1 MKKIA
6 VVLCGIE
13 YSNQQEL
20 VQGMIQYQ
28 SEHGGSIHVFQ
39 CSGDHLQT
47 GGHKRGAFQIFDLLN
62 PQNYDGIILARE
74 TLHEKNMQRRV
85 VERLRES
92 GVPVIS
98 VGAKTEGMG
107 CIEFDDYH
115 AMSQMVRHVI
125 CEHGVRKLAYI
136 DGPREYSDAA
146 KRAQAYRDVLE
157 EEGISFDSH
166 WFFQGDYSVEAGIYV
181 VSELDRMHRIP
192 EAIIC
197 ANDCMAA
204 GAIME
209 LQNRG
214 YRVPEDIIVTGF
226 DNVPVAKD
234 NSPKITTVDCAR
246 KTMGYRACEYLMTKT
261 AKEIQELCVQI
272 PTTQIYSE
280 SCGCESEGRDDGRE
294 LKRRLIRQTAKTKDY
309 QKRMNEVFNS
319 FMKSKK
325 VKDFIQPVKEFVP
338 GLGTECFYIAF
349 RDTDAFAR
357 RMVRSYGEKEP
368 LQDAAWN
375 EAEKERYRLPIAY
388 EKGVV
393 SSYGELEPGMLLPK
407 ECTADENVVSFVM
420 PIHYQEHFF
429 GYCII
434 GYCDMVTE
442 ADLIKQWMLELGN
455 AVESVLKKQILQNIT
470 EKLDRMSAFDGLTGL
485 YNRVGFQIQA
495 DKYKMYA
502 KSSGRSLYISFID
515 IDGLKKVNDTY
526 GHHEGDWLIKT
537 IAECLRKASREEEV
551 CMRFGG
557 DEFIVLGLENVA
569 DGRHLEFEQEF
580 QNHIRQV
587 NESQKREYPVS
598 ASIGSYTIDDVEH
611 TNLQI
616 VIERADME
624 MYLRKKKKKRG

>member
-136 DGPREYSDAA
+136 DGPKEYSDAA

-157 EEGISFDSH
+157 EEGIPFDSH
-166 WFFQGDYSVEAGIYV
+166 WFFRGDYSVEAGIYV

-294 LKRRLIRQTAKTKDY
+294 LKRRLIRQTVKTKDY

-388 EKGVV
+388 EKGVF

-442 ADLIKQWMLELGN
+442 ADLIKQWMLKLGN

-526 GHHEGDWLIKT
+526 GHHEGDWLIKA

>member
-6 VVLCGIE
+6 VVLCGME

-136 DGPREYSDAA
+136 DGPKEYSDAA
-146 KRAQAYRDVLE
+146 KRAQAYKDVLE
-157 EEGISFDSH
+157 EEGVPFDSH
-166 WFFQGDYSVEAGIYV
+166 WFFKGDYSVEAGTYV

-209 LQNRG
+209 LQDRG
-214 YRVPEDIIVTGF
+214 YRVPEDVLVTGF
-226 DNVPVAKD
+226 DNVSIAKD
-234 NSPKITTVDCAR
+234 NSPRITTVDCDR
-246 KTMGYRACEYLMTKT
+246 ETMGYRACEYLMTKT
-261 AKEIQELCVQI
+261 ANEIQKLCVQI

-280 SCGCESEGRDDGRE
+280 SCGCEREGQDDGRE
-294 LKRRLIRQTAKTKDY
+294 IKHRLIRQSAKTKNY
-309 QKRMNEVFNS
+309 QRRMNEVFNS

-325 VKDFIQPVKEFVP
+325 VKDFIGPVKEFVP
-338 GLGTECFYIAF
+338 GLETECFYIAF

-357 RMVRSYGEKEP
+357 RMVRSYGDRDS
-368 LQDAAWN
+368 LQDAAWD
-375 EAEKERYRLPIAY
+375 EAETERYRLPIAY
-388 EKGVV
+388 EKGVF

-407 ECTADENVVSFVM
+407 ECTADESVVSFIM

-429 GYCII
+429 GYCMI
-434 GYCDMVTE
+434 GHCDMATE

-470 EKLDRMSAFDGLTGL
+470 EKLDRMSAFDSLTGL

>member
-28 SEHGGSIHVFQ
+28 SEHGGSIHVFH

-47 GGHKRGAFQIFDLLN
+47 GGYIRGAFKIFDLLN
-62 PQNYDGIILARE
+62 PKDYDGIILARE
-74 TLHEKNMQRRV
+74 TLHEKEMQKRV

-136 DGPREYSDAA
+136 DGPKEYSDAA

-388 EKGVV
+388 EKGVF

-442 ADLIKQWMLELGN
+442 LI
-455 AVESVLKKQILQNIT
+455 
-470 EKLDRMSAFDGLTGL
+470 
-485 YNRVGFQIQA
+485 
-495 DKYKMYA
+495 
-502 KSSGRSLYISFID
+502 
-515 IDGLKKVNDTY
+515 
-526 GHHEGDWLIKT
+526 
-537 IAECLRKASREEEV
+537 
-551 CMRFGG
+551 
-557 DEFIVLGLENVA
+557 
-569 DGRHLEFEQEF
+569 
-580 QNHIRQV
+580 
-587 NESQKREYPVS
+587 
-598 ASIGSYTIDDVEH
+598 
-611 TNLQI
+611 
-616 VIERADME
+616 
-624 MYLRKKKKKRG
+624 

>member
-74 TLHEKNMQRRV
+74 TLHEKNMQKRV
-85 VERLRES
+85 VERLQES

-136 DGPREYSDAA
+136 DGPKEYSDAA

-157 EEGISFDSH
+157 EEGIPFDSH
-166 WFFQGDYSVEAGIYV
+166 WFFRGDYSVEAGTYV

-209 LQNRG
+209 LQDRG
-214 YRVPEDIIVTGF
+214 YRVPEDVLVTGF
-226 DNVPVAKD
+226 DNVSIAKD
-234 NSPKITTVDCAR
+234 NSPRITTVDCDR
-246 KTMGYRACEYLMTKT
+246 ETMGYRACEYLMTKT
-261 AKEIQELCVQI
+261 AKEIQKLCVQI

-280 SCGCESEGRDDGRE
+280 SCGCEREGQDDGRE
-294 LKRRLIRQTAKTKDY
+294 IKHRLIRQSAKTKNY
-309 QKRMNEVFNS
+309 QRRMNEVFNS

-325 VKDFIQPVKEFVP
+325 VKDFIGPVKEFVP

-357 RMVRSYGEKEP
+357 RMVRSYGDRDS
-368 LQDAAWN
+368 LQDAAWD
-375 EAEKERYRLPIAY
+375 EAETERYRLPIAY
-388 EKGVV
+388 EKGVF

-407 ECTADENVVSFVM
+407 ECTADENVVSFIM

-429 GYCII
+429 GYCMI
-434 GYCDMVTE
+434 GHCDMATE

-537 IAECLRKASREEEV
+537 IGECLKKASREEEV

>member
-1 MKKIA
+1 
-6 VVLCGIE
+6 
-13 YSNQQEL
+13 
-20 VQGMIQYQ
+20 MIQYQ

-74 TLHEKNMQRRV
+74 TLHEKNMQKRV
-85 VERLRES
+85 VERLQES

-136 DGPREYSDAA
+136 DGPKEYSDAA

-157 EEGISFDSH
+157 EEGIPFDSH
-166 WFFQGDYSVEAGIYV
+166 WFFRGDYSVEAGIYV

-319 FMKSKK
+319 FMKSQK

-388 EKGVV
+388 EKGVF

-526 GHHEGDWLIKT
+526 GHHEGDWLIKA

>member
-1 MKKIA
+1 M
-6 VVLCGIE
+6 
-13 YSNQQEL
+13 
-20 VQGMIQYQ
+20 
-28 SEHGGSIHVFQ
+28 
-39 CSGDHLQT
+39 
-47 GGHKRGAFQIFDLLN
+47 
-62 PQNYDGIILARE
+62 
-74 TLHEKNMQRRV
+74 
-85 VERLRES
+85 
-92 GVPVIS
+92 
-98 VGAKTEGMG
+98 
-107 CIEFDDYH
+107 
-115 AMSQMVRHVI
+115 
-125 CEHGVRKLAYI
+125 
-136 DGPREYSDAA
+136 
-146 KRAQAYRDVLE
+146 
-157 EEGISFDSH
+157 
-166 WFFQGDYSVEAGIYV
+166 EAGTYV

-204 GAIME
+204 EPLWNCGD
-209 LQNRG
+209 RG

-294 LKRRLIRQTAKTKDY
+294 LKRRLIRQTVKTKDY

-325 VKDFIQPVKEFVP
+325 SKGFYSAGQRICSGAGNRVFLHSIPGHGCLCETDGSQLWRKGAVAGMQPGMRQRKRDTGCRLP
-338 GLGTECFYIAF
+338 MKKECF
-349 RDTDAFAR
+349 
-357 RMVRSYGEKEP
+357 
-368 LQDAAWN
+368 
-375 EAEKERYRLPIAY
+375 
-388 EKGVV
+388 

-442 ADLIKQWMLELGN
+442 ADLIKQWMLKLGN

-526 GHHEGDWLIKT
+526 GHHEGDWLIKA

-569 DGRHLEFEQEF
+569 DGRHLEFEQNSRIISGE
-580 QNHIRQV
+580 V

-624 MYLRKKKKKRG
+624 MYLRKKKKKKKRIAGKVSNFFGK

>member
-125 CEHGVRKLAYI
+125 CEHGARKLAYI
-136 DGPREYSDAA
+136 DGPKEYSDAA
-146 KRAQAYRDVLE
+146 KRAQAYRAVLE
-157 EEGISFDSH
+157 EEGIPVDSH
-166 WFFQGDYSVEAGIYV
+166 WFFRGDYSVEAGIYV

-388 EKGVV
+388 EKGVF

-470 EKLDRMSAFDGLTGL
+470 EKLDRMSAFDSLTGL

-537 IAECLRKASREEEV
+537 IGECLKKASREEEV

>member
-125 CEHGVRKLAYI
+125 CEHGARKLAYI
-136 DGPREYSDAA
+136 DGPKEYSDEA

-157 EEGISFDSH
+157 EEGIPFDSH
-166 WFFQGDYSVEAGIYV
+166 WFFRGDYSVEAGIYV

-261 AKEIQELCVQI
+261 AKEMQELCVQI

-280 SCGCESEGRDDGRE
+280 SCGCENEGRDDGRE

-388 EKGVV
+388 EKGVF

-526 GHHEGDWLIKT
+526 GHHEGDWLIKA

>member
-125 CEHGVRKLAYI
+125 CEHGARKLAYI
-136 DGPREYSDAA
+136 DGPKEYSDAA

-157 EEGISFDSH
+157 EEGIPFDSH
-166 WFFQGDYSVEAGIYV
+166 WFFRGDYSVEAGIYV

-261 AKEIQELCVQI
+261 AKEMQELCVQI

-280 SCGCESEGRDDGRE
+280 SCGCENEGRDDGRE

-319 FMKSKK
+319 FMKSQK

-388 EKGVV
+388 EKGVF

-526 GHHEGDWLIKT
+526 GHHEGDWLIKA

>member
-136 DGPREYSDAA
+136 DGPKEYSDAA

-157 EEGISFDSH
+157 EEGIPFDSH

-280 SCGCESEGRDDGRE
+280 SCGCENEGRDDGRE

-319 FMKSKK
+319 FMKSQK

-388 EKGVV
+388 EKGVF

-526 GHHEGDWLIKT
+526 GHHEGDWLIKA

>member
-125 CEHGVRKLAYI
+125 CEHGARKLAYI
-136 DGPREYSDAA
+136 DGPKEYSDAA

-157 EEGISFDSH
+157 EEGIPFDSH
-166 WFFQGDYSVEAGIYV
+166 WFFRGDYSVEAGIYV

-261 AKEIQELCVQI
+261 AKEIQKLCVQI

-280 SCGCESEGRDDGRE
+280 SCGCEREGQDDGRE
-294 LKRRLIRQTAKTKDY
+294 IKHRLIRQSAKTKNY
-309 QKRMNEVFNS
+309 QRRMNEVFNS

-388 EKGVV
+388 EKGVF

-526 GHHEGDWLIKT
+526 GHHEGDWLIKA

>member
-136 DGPREYSDAA
+136 DGPKEYSDAA

-157 EEGISFDSH
+157 EEGIPFDSH
-166 WFFQGDYSVEAGIYV
+166 WFFRGDYSVEAGIYV

-294 LKRRLIRQTAKTKDY
+294 LKRRLIRQTVKTKDY

-388 EKGVV
+388 EKGVF

-442 ADLIKQWMLELGN
+442 ADLIKQWMLKLGN

-526 GHHEGDWLIKT
+526 GHHEGDWLIKA

-557 DEFIVLGLENVA
+557 DEFIVLGLEKVA

>member
-6 VVLCGIE
+6 VVLCGME

-28 SEHGGSIHVFQ
+28 SEHGGSIHVFH

-47 GGHKRGAFQIFDLLN
+47 GGYKRGAFKIFDLLN
-62 PQNYDGIILARE
+62 PKDYDGIILARE
-74 TLHEKNMQRRV
+74 TLHEKEMQKRV
-85 VERLRES
+85 VERLQES

-98 VGAKTEGMG
+98 LGAKTEGMG
-107 CIEFDDYH
+107 CIEFDNYD
-115 AMSQMVRHVI
+115 AMSRMVRHVI
-125 CEHGVRKLAYI
+125 REHGVRKIAYI
-136 DGPREYSDAA
+136 DGPKEYSDAA
-146 KRAQAYRDVLE
+146 KRAQAYKDVLE
-157 EEGISFDSH
+157 EEGVPFDSH
-166 WFFQGDYSVEAGIYV
+166 WFFKGDYSVEAGTYV

-209 LQNRG
+209 LQDCG
-214 YRVPEDIIVTGF
+214 YRVPEDVLVTGF
-226 DNVPVAKD
+226 DNVSIAKD
-234 NSPKITTVDCAR
+234 NSPRITTVDCDR
-246 KTMGYRACEYLMTKT
+246 ETMGYRACEYLMTKT
-261 AKEIQELCVQI
+261 AKEIQKLCVQI

-280 SCGCESEGRDDGRE
+280 SCGCEREGQDDGRE
-294 LKRRLIRQTAKTKDY
+294 IKHRLIRQSAMTKNY
-309 QKRMNEVFNS
+309 QRRMNEVFNS

-325 VKDFIQPVKEFVP
+325 VKDFIGPVKEFVP

-357 RMVRSYGEKEP
+357 RMVRSYGDRDS
-368 LQDAAWN
+368 LRDAAWD
-375 EAEKERYRLPIAY
+375 EAETERYRLPIAY
-388 EKGVV
+388 EKGVF

-470 EKLDRMSAFDGLTGL
+470 EKLYRMSAFDGLTGL

>member
-6 VVLCGIE
+6 VVLCGME

-136 DGPREYSDAA
+136 DGPKEYSDAA

-157 EEGISFDSH
+157 EEGIPFDSH
-166 WFFQGDYSVEAGIYV
+166 WFFRGDYSVEAGIYV

-261 AKEIQELCVQI
+261 AKEMQELCVQI

-280 SCGCESEGRDDGRE
+280 SCGCENEGRDDGRE

-319 FMKSKK
+319 FMKSQK

-388 EKGVV
+388 EKGVF

-526 GHHEGDWLIKT
+526 GHHEGDWLIKA

>member
-125 CEHGVRKLAYI
+125 CEHGARKLAYI
-136 DGPREYSDAA
+136 DGPKEYSDAA

-157 EEGISFDSH
+157 EEGIPFDSH
-166 WFFQGDYSVEAGIYV
+166 WFFRGDYSVEAGIYV

-388 EKGVV
+388 EKGVF

-526 GHHEGDWLIKT
+526 GHHEGDWLIKA

>member
-6 VVLCGIE
+6 VVLCGME

-28 SEHGGSIHVFQ
+28 SEHGGSIHVFH

-47 GGHKRGAFQIFDLLN
+47 GGYKRGAFKIFDLLN

-85 VERLRES
+85 VERLQES

-98 VGAKTEGMG
+98 LGAKTEGMG

-125 CEHGVRKLAYI
+125 CEHGTRKLAYI
-136 DGPREYSDAA
+136 DGPKEYSDAA
-146 KRAQAYRDVLE
+146 KRAQAYREVLE
-157 EEGISFDSH
+157 EEGIPFDSH

-280 SCGCESEGRDDGRE
+280 SCGCESEDRDDGRE

-309 QKRMNEVFNS
+309 QKRMN
-319 FMKSKK
+319 
-325 VKDFIQPVKEFVP
+325 
-338 GLGTECFYIAF
+338 
-349 RDTDAFAR
+349 DTDAFAR
-357 RMVRSYGEKEP
+357 RMVRSYGDRDS
-368 LQDAAWN
+368 LRDAAWD

-388 EKGVV
+388 EKGVF

-470 EKLDRMSAFDGLTGL
+470 EKLDRMSAFDSLTGL

>member
-125 CEHGVRKLAYI
+125 CEHGARKLAYI
-136 DGPREYSDAA
+136 DGPKEYSDAA

-157 EEGISFDSH
+157 EEGIPFDSH
-166 WFFQGDYSVEAGIYV
+166 WFFRGDYSVEAGIYV

-261 AKEIQELCVQI
+261 AKEMQELCVQI

-280 SCGCESEGRDDGRE
+280 SCGCENEGRDDGRE

-388 EKGVV
+388 EKGVF

-526 GHHEGDWLIKT
+526 GHHEGDWLIKA

>member
-6 VVLCGIE
+6 VVLCGME

-98 VGAKTEGMG
+98 LGAKTEGMG
-107 CIEFDDYH
+107 CIEFDNYD
-115 AMSQMVRHVI
+115 AMSRMVRHVI
-125 CEHGVRKLAYI
+125 REHGVRKLAYI
-136 DGPREYSDAA
+136 DGPKEYSDAA

-157 EEGISFDSH
+157 EEGIPFDSH
-166 WFFQGDYSVEAGIYV
+166 WFFRGDYSVEAGIYV
-181 VSELDRMHRIP
+181 VSELDRMHRIS

-294 LKRRLIRQTAKTKDY
+294 LKRRLIRQTVKTKDY

-388 EKGVV
+388 EKGVF

-442 ADLIKQWMLELGN
+442 ADLIKQWMLKLGN

-526 GHHEGDWLIKT
+526 GHHEGDWLIKA

>member
-136 DGPREYSDAA
+136 DGPKEYSDAA

-157 EEGISFDSH
+157 EEGIPFDSH

-325 VKDFIQPVKEFVP
+325 VKDFIGPVKEFVP
-338 GLGTECFYIAF
+338 GLETECFYIAF

-357 RMVRSYGEKEP
+357 RMVRSYGDRDS
-368 LQDAAWN
+368 LQDAAWD
-375 EAEKERYRLPIAY
+375 EAETERYRLPIAY
-388 EKGVV
+388 EKGVF

-407 ECTADENVVSFVM
+407 ECTADENVVSFIM

-429 GYCII
+429 GYCMI
-434 GYCDMVTE
+434 GHCDMATE

-470 EKLDRMSAFDGLTGL
+470 EKLDRMSAFDSLTGL

-537 IAECLRKASREEEV
+537 IGECLKKASREEEV

>member
-136 DGPREYSDAA
+136 DGPKEYSDAA

-157 EEGISFDSH
+157 EEGIPFDSH
-166 WFFQGDYSVEAGIYV
+166 WFFRGDYSVEAGIYV

-294 LKRRLIRQTAKTKDY
+294 LKRRLIRQTVKTKDY

-388 EKGVV
+388 EKGVF

-442 ADLIKQWMLELGN
+442 ADLIKQWMLKLGN

-526 GHHEGDWLIKT
+526 GHHEGDCLIKA

>member
-1 MKKIA
+1 
-6 VVLCGIE
+6 
-13 YSNQQEL
+13 
-20 VQGMIQYQ
+20 MIQYQ

-74 TLHEKNMQRRV
+74 TLHEKNMQKRV
-85 VERLRES
+85 VERLQES

-136 DGPREYSDAA
+136 DGPKEYSDAA

-157 EEGISFDSH
+157 EEGIPFDSH
-166 WFFQGDYSVEAGIYV
+166 WFFRGDYSVEAGIYV

-325 VKDFIQPVKEFVP
+325 VKDFIQPVKEFVL

-388 EKGVV
+388 EKGVF

-442 ADLIKQWMLELGN
+442 ADLIKQWMLEL
-455 AVESVLKKQILQNIT
+455 
-470 EKLDRMSAFDGLTGL
+470 
-485 YNRVGFQIQA
+485 
-495 DKYKMYA
+495 
-502 KSSGRSLYISFID
+502 
-515 IDGLKKVNDTY
+515 
-526 GHHEGDWLIKT
+526 
-537 IAECLRKASREEEV
+537 
-551 CMRFGG
+551 
-557 DEFIVLGLENVA
+557 
-569 DGRHLEFEQEF
+569 
-580 QNHIRQV
+580 
-587 NESQKREYPVS
+587 
-598 ASIGSYTIDDVEH
+598 
-611 TNLQI
+611 
-616 VIERADME
+616 E
-624 MYLRKKKKKRG
+624 MQ

>member
-136 DGPREYSDAA
+136 DGPKEYSDAA

-157 EEGISFDSH
+157 EEGIPFDSH

-226 DNVPVAKD
+226 DNVSVAKD

-319 FMKSKK
+319 FMKSQK

-388 EKGVV
+388 EKGVF

-526 GHHEGDWLIKT
+526 GHHEGDWLIKA

>member
-136 DGPREYSDAA
+136 DGPKEYSDAA

-157 EEGISFDSH
+157 EEGIPFDSH

-338 GLGTECFYIAF
+338 GLGTECFYIVF

-388 EKGVV
+388 EKGVF

-526 GHHEGDWLIKT
+526 GHHEGDWLIKA

>member
-6 VVLCGIE
+6 VVLCGME

-28 SEHGGSIHVFQ
+28 SEHGGSIHVFH

-47 GGHKRGAFQIFDLLN
+47 GGYKRGAFKIFDLLN

-125 CEHGVRKLAYI
+125 CEHGARKLAYI
-136 DGPREYSDAA
+136 DGPKEYSDAA
-146 KRAQAYRDVLE
+146 KRAQAYKDVL
-157 EEGISFDSH
+157 
-166 WFFQGDYSVEAGIYV
+166 
-181 VSELDRMHRIP
+181 
-192 EAIIC
+192 
-197 ANDCMAA
+197 
-204 GAIME
+204 
-209 LQNRG
+209 
-214 YRVPEDIIVTGF
+214 VTGF
-226 DNVPVAKD
+226 DNVSIAKD
-234 NSPKITTVDCAR
+234 NSPRITTVDCDR
-246 KTMGYRACEYLMTKT
+246 ETMGYRACEYLMTKT
-261 AKEIQELCVQI
+261 AKEIQKLCVQI

-280 SCGCESEGRDDGRE
+280 SCGCEREGQDDGRE
-294 LKRRLIRQTAKTKDY
+294 IKHRLIRQSAKTKNY
-309 QKRMNEVFNS
+309 QRRMNEVFNS

-325 VKDFIQPVKEFVP
+325 VKDFIGPVKEFVP
-338 GLGTECFYIAF
+338 GLETECFYIAF

-357 RMVRSYGEKEP
+357 RMVRSYGDRDS
-368 LQDAAWN
+368 LQDAAWD
-375 EAEKERYRLPIAY
+375 EAETERYRLPIAY
-388 EKGVV
+388 EKGVF

-407 ECTADENVVSFVM
+407 ECTADENVVSFIM

-429 GYCII
+429 GYCMI
-434 GYCDMVTE
+434 GHCDMATE

-470 EKLDRMSAFDGLTGL
+470 EKLDRMSAFDSLTGL

-537 IAECLRKASREEEV
+537 IGECLKKASREEEV

>member
-6 VVLCGIE
+6 VVLCGME

-20 VQGMIQYQ
+20 VQGMIRYQ

-125 CEHGVRKLAYI
+125 CEHGARKLAYI
-136 DGPREYSDAA
+136 DGPKEYSDAA

-157 EEGISFDSH
+157 EEGIPFDSH
-166 WFFQGDYSVEAGIYV
+166 WFFRGDYSVEAGIYV

-319 FMKSKK
+319 FMKSQK

-388 EKGVV
+388 EKGVF

-526 GHHEGDWLIKT
+526 GHHEGDWLIKA

>member
-136 DGPREYSDAA
+136 DGPKEYSDAA

-157 EEGISFDSH
+157 EEEISFDSH

-325 VKDFIQPVKEFVP
+325 VKDFIQPVKEFVL

-388 EKGVV
+388 EKGVF

-526 GHHEGDWLIKT
+526 GHHEGDWLIKA

>member
-136 DGPREYSDAA
+136 DGPKEYSDAA

-157 EEGISFDSH
+157 EEGIPFDSH
-166 WFFQGDYSVEAGIYV
+166 WFFRGDYSVEAGIYV
-181 VSELDRMHRIP
+181 VSELDRMHRIS

-294 LKRRLIRQTAKTKDY
+294 LKRRLIRQTVKTKDY

-388 EKGVV
+388 EKGVF

-442 ADLIKQWMLELGN
+442 ADLIKQWMLKLGN

-526 GHHEGDWLIKT
+526 GHHEGDWLIKA

>member
-125 CEHGVRKLAYI
+125 CEHGARKLAYI
-136 DGPREYSDAA
+136 DGPKEYSDAA

-157 EEGISFDSH
+157 EEGIPFDSH
-166 WFFQGDYSVEAGIYV
+166 WFFRGDYSVEAGIYV

-319 FMKSKK
+319 FMKSQK

-388 EKGVV
+388 EKGVF

-526 GHHEGDWLIKT
+526 GHHEGDWLIKA

>member
-125 CEHGVRKLAYI
+125 CEHGARKLAYI
-136 DGPREYSDAA
+136 DGPKEYSDAA

-157 EEGISFDSH
+157 EEGIPFDSH
-166 WFFQGDYSVEAGIYV
+166 WFFRGDYSVEAGIYV

-388 EKGVV
+388 EKGVF

-455 AVESVLKKQILQNIT
+455 AGESVLKKQILQNIT

-526 GHHEGDWLIKT
+526 GHHEGDWLIKA

>member
-136 DGPREYSDAA
+136 DGPKEYSDAA
-146 KRAQAYRDVLE
+146 KRAQAYKDVLE
-157 EEGISFDSH
+157 EEGVPFDSH
-166 WFFQGDYSVEAGIYV
+166 WFFKGDYSVEAGTYV

-209 LQNRG
+209 LQDRG
-214 YRVPEDIIVTGF
+214 YRVPEDVLVTGF
-226 DNVPVAKD
+226 DNVSIAKD
-234 NSPKITTVDCAR
+234 NSPRITTVDCDR
-246 KTMGYRACEYLMTKT
+246 ETMGYRACEYLMTKT
-261 AKEIQELCVQI
+261 ANEIQKLCVQI

-280 SCGCESEGRDDGRE
+280 SCGCEREGQDDGRE
-294 LKRRLIRQTAKTKDY
+294 IKRRLIRQTVKTKDY

-388 EKGVV
+388 EKGVF

-407 ECTADENVVSFVM
+407 ECTADENVVSFIM

-429 GYCII
+429 GYCMI
-434 GYCDMVTE
+434 GHCDMATE

-470 EKLDRMSAFDGLTGL
+470 EKLDRMSAFDSLTGL

-537 IAECLRKASREEEV
+537 IGECLKKASHEEEV

-580 QNHIRQV
+580 QKNIQKV
-587 NESQKREYPVS
+587 NETQEREYQVS
-598 ASIGSYTIDDVEH
+598 ASIGSYTIEDVEN

>member
-136 DGPREYSDAA
+136 DGPKEYSDAA

-388 EKGVV
+388 EKGVF

-407 ECTADENVVSFVM
+407 ECTADEKVVSFVM

-526 GHHEGDWLIKT
+526 GHHEGDWLIKA

>member
-92 GVPVIS
+92 GVPAIS

-136 DGPREYSDAA
+136 DGPKEYSDAA

-157 EEGISFDSH
+157 EEGIPFDSH
-166 WFFQGDYSVEAGIYV
+166 WFFRGDYSVEAGIYV

-388 EKGVV
+388 EKGVF

-526 GHHEGDWLIKT
+526 GHHEGDWLIKA

>member
-47 GGHKRGAFQIFDLLN
+47 GGYKRGAFKIFDLLN

-125 CEHGVRKLAYI
+125 CEHGARKLAYI
-136 DGPREYSDAA
+136 DGPKEYSDAA
-146 KRAQAYRDVLE
+146 KRAQAYKDVLE
-157 EEGISFDSH
+157 EEGVPFDSH
-166 WFFQGDYSVEAGIYV
+166 WFFKGDYSVEVGTYV

-319 FMKSKK
+319 FMKSQK

-388 EKGVV
+388 EKGVF

-526 GHHEGDWLIKT
+526 GHHEGDWLIKA

>member
-136 DGPREYSDAA
+136 DGPKEYSDAT

-325 VKDFIQPVKEFVP
+325 VKDFIKPVKEFVP

-388 EKGVV
+388 EKGVF

-537 IAECLRKASREEEV
+537 IGECLKKASREEEV